1 MWRYLLACLET
12 PFPPLAWDIT
22 PREHRQIPFVI
33 GTDKITTI
41 TGQLEA
47 KFTLKTVIIHTF
59 GNNKAK
65 KISIVE
71 DEPFKRPNS
80 TPGLPFYGRR
90 PELVQLEESFTN
102 CKLQSQY
109 VYITGP
115 PAIGKSELIYNVSL
129 RTHDLEQFLYDF
141 YNFSKTLIVINS
153 RRDFEEILPDNISKE
168 VCHLLHGHPLA
179 LHHFVSFA
187 NTRYPN
193 WVNFNDRIT
202 QSITLYKDNPLEI
215 LESKLFPNFPAAC
228 ESSVIS
234 KFSKVLSQIIPEIKY
249 TRKVANLILLLSR
262 SGRCGISMKILL
274 KVQTMIGFKMDG
286 RMLKLIE
293 KFESQ
298 SVIMRQNGNL
308 VVHPIFILVLER
320 EVRER
325 CIYLELE
332 KVKNFDVIFEPD
344 ETRELERLGLSNILG
359 DDRQDQEIV
368 SSQWHW
374 CQLLSTA
381 KTTVK
386 EYSIYS
392 TLHYSAKPALAFVWL
407 ENSTLPTDLGSI
419 EEQIVLEYILV
430 VPCVHASNNFGMET
444 GPKATQFVTDLQP
457 KSMDTK

>member
-1 MWRYLLACLET
+1 MT
-12 PFPPLAWDIT
+12 S
-22 PREHRQIPFVI
+22 
-33 GTDKITTI
+33 TD
-41 TGQLEA
+41 TGVKAESERI
-47 KFTLKTVIIHTF
+47 VGEII
-59 GNNKAK
+59 
-65 KISIVE
+65 
-71 DEPFKRPNS
+71 
-80 TPGLPFYGRR
+80 
-90 PELVQLEESFTN
+90 
-102 CKLQSQY
+102 SQKY
-109 VYITGP
+109 WVCI
-115 PAIGKSELIYNVSL
+115 LDNVSL

-153 RRDFEEILPDNISKE
+153 RRGNLLSINARNLSHVNLSGLYFPDFEEILPDNISKE

-368 SSQWHW
+368 CEGCDYLSYVYMFLNISSMCWY
-374 CQLLSTA
+374 LY
-381 KTTVK
+381 VF
-386 EYSIYS
+386 I
-392 TLHYSAKPALAFVWL
+392 PF
-407 ENSTLPTDLGSI
+407 D
-419 EEQIVLEYILV
+419 ILCKLV
-430 VPCVHASNNFGMET
+430 SR
-444 GPKATQFVTDLQP
+444 L
-457 KSMDTK
+457 